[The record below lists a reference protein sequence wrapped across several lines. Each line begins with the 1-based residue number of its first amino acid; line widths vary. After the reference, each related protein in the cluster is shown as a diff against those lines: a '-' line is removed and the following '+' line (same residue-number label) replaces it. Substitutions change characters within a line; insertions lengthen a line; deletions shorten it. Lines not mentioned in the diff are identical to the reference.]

1 MQDEQSVV
9 PVQTVPE
16 KKHPAPTFLQTVV
29 AVLWSFFG
37 VRQRA
42 AHERDLAALK
52 PLHIIVIGILI
63 AALFIGVLLILVRV
77 AIHQFSAI

>member
-1 MQDEQSVV
+1 MQDEKNHRKPS
-9 PVQTVPE
+9 
-16 KKHPAPTFLQTVV
+16 FLQAVV

-52 PLHIIVIGILI
+52 PLHIIVTGVLI
-63 AALFIGVLLILVRV
+63 AALFIGVLLVLVRV
-77 AIHQFSAI
+77 AIDQFSAI

>member
-1 MQDEQSVV
+1 MQDEQNVI
-9 PVQTVPE
+9 PIKTVSE
-16 KKHPAPTFLQTVV
+16 KKHPASSFLQMVA

-52 PLHIIVIGILI
+52 PLHVIVTGVLI
-63 AALFIGVLLILVRV
+63 AALFIGILLVLVRL

>member
-1 MQDEQSVV
+1 MQDEQSVI
-9 PVQTVPE
+9 PAQTMSE
-16 KKHPAPTFLQTVV
+16 KKHRTPSFLQTVV

-52 PLHIIVIGILI
+52 PQHIIVTGILL
-63 AALFIGVLLILVRV
+63 AALFIGILLVLVRV
-77 AIHQFSAI
+77 AIHQLSAN